1 MRSFFRRLLYPG
13 PPVLAGLAVAAA
25 ALLVVSLG
33 GHTDSGVVIYG
44 SYLFSTYALVALCLA
59 MPGAVRALRQRTD
72 AGVEALTARPGPW
85 GRAAR
90 FLLDSDQRAEA
101 LLPVTLALNLAFAM
115 FKLATAVFYRSW
127 WLASIGGYYAVL
139 SVLRFNLLKQA
150 GRRGRADERR
160 SYRRAA
166 LALMALTV
174 VMGGIIT
181 MTVIDGEAY
190 DYAGVLI
197 YAFALYAF
205 VRVITAAMAFVKY
218 WRTESEALAAAR
230 SMALACAMM
239 SVMALQTALLSR
251 FGENRVLVP
260 APDAS
265 GRRAILEKLIVRH
278 GYSLENV
285 GDLDWL
291 ADDAQTKG
299 YSGRDLRSL
308 TSVAKRAMEMEMN
321 PNLSN
326 WKDLKEVSGTE
337 VKLRP
342 LTHADFTLAMKRVPP
357 SINDKMMDDFRM
369 WCEDPNYQPR

>member
-1 MRSFFRRLLYPG
+1 MRSLFRRLLYPR
-13 PPVLAGLAVAAA
+13 PLVLAGLAVAAA

-33 GHTDSGVVIYG
+33 GHTDSGGVIYG
-44 SYLFSTYALVALCLA
+44 SYLFSAYALVALCLA
-59 MPGAVRALRQRTD
+59 MPGAVRALRRRLGAGAD
-72 AGVEALTARPGPW
+72 ALSAKPGFW

-90 FLLDSDQRAEA
+90 LLLDSDRRTEA
-101 LLPVTLALNLAFAM
+101 LLPVTLGLNLAFAV
-115 FKLATAVFYRSW
+115 FKLGAAIFYRSW

-181 MTVIDGEAY
+181 LTVIGGGAY

-251 FGENRVLVP
+251 FGE
-260 APDAS
+260 DAAFARTANALTGLGVTLIMLGLS
-265 GRRAILEKLIVRH
+265 AAMLMRSRRSA
-278 GYSLENV
+278 
-285 GDLDWL
+285 
-291 ADDAQTKG
+291 
-299 YSGRDLRSL
+299 
-308 TSVAKRAMEMEMN
+308 
-321 PNLSN
+321 
-326 WKDLKEVSGTE
+326 
-337 VKLRP
+337 
-342 LTHADFTLAMKRVPP
+342 
-357 SINDKMMDDFRM
+357 
-369 WCEDPNYQPR
+369 